1 MFLFNQRQNIKI
13 RENKTRI
20 KIFFDSLMI
29 FCLFVYLFL
38 FFGLIFVIKGVP
50 GIHPVKRLF
59 GGPEGVPGVFQM
71 CSGGVLG
78 CSGPVPGFTDT
89 LNFLG

>member
-29 FCLFVYLFL
+29 FCLFVCF
-38 FFGLIFVIKGVP
+38 FFGLIFVIKDVP

-71 CSGGVLG
+71 CSGGVVG

-89 LNFLG
+89 LDFLG